1 MTLMEFD
8 SVVANYEP
16 VLGLEVHVELNTKTK
31 VFCSCATNFGA
42 APNTNVCPT
51 CLGLPGSLPVLN
63 EQAIESIIKIGL
75 ALNCKIA
82 PWSRMARK
90 NYFYPDMPK
99 DYQISQYDEP
109 ICFDGYLD
117 VVVPTE
123 SGSSTVR
130 IGIERVHLEEDTGK
144 LTHAGGTTGRIHGA
158 DYSLV
163 DYNRAGIPLV
173 EIVTKIIPGTGP
185 SAPEVAKAYVATLR
199 DLVRNLGV
207 SDVRMEE
214 GSLRCDVNVS
224 LMPIGSEQL
233 GTRTETKNV
242 NSLRSVER
250 AVRYEMQRQAQLL
263 ASGDR
268 IVQETRH
275 FHESDG
281 STSPGRSKEQAEEY
295 RYFPEPDLL
304 PIAPDASWIEE
315 LRASLPEAPAV
326 KRERLKSAWGISDF
340 DMLAVINAGAV
351 DLVEATVA
359 AGCDQAAARKWW
371 LGEVT
376 RIANETGV
384 ELDQLAIS
392 PTDVAEIE
400 TLIQAGTLNDKLA
413 RQVIAGVI
421 ARDGSPAEVVAN
433 QGLAV
438 VSDDSALLAAIE
450 EAITA
455 APDVVEK
462 IKDGKLQ
469 AAGALIGAVMKT
481 TKGQADAA
489 KVRKLLLERL
499 GVSEA

>member
-1 MTLMEFD
+1 MTLMNFD
-8 SVVANYEP
+8 QVIEKYEP

-117 VVVPTE
+117 VVVPDGE
-123 SGSSTVR
+123 NSSTIR

-144 LTHAGGTTGRIHGA
+144 LTHAGGSTGRIHGA

-173 EIVTKIIPGTGP
+173 EIVTKIIPDTGAA
-185 SAPEVAKAYVATLR
+185 APEVAKAYVAALR

-224 LMPIGSEQL
+224 LKPIGATQL

-250 AVRYEMQRQAQLL
+250 AVRYEMQRQAELL
-263 ASGDR
+263 TAGGK
-268 IVQETRH
+268 VTQETRH
-275 FHESDG
+275 FHENDG

-304 PIAPDASWIEE
+304 PIAPAADWIEL
-315 LRASLPEAPAV
+315 LRAQLPEAPAV
-326 KRERLKSAWGISDF
+326 KRERLKASWGISDF
-340 DMLAVINAGAV
+340 EMMALINAGV
-351 DLVEATVA
+351 VELVEATIA

-371 LGEVT
+371 VGEIT
-376 RIANETGV
+376 RTANEAGA
-384 ELDQLAIS
+384 EIEQLAIT
-392 PTDVAEIE
+392 PTQVAEVE
-400 TLIQAGTLNDKLA
+400 ALIQAGTLNDKLA
-413 RQVIAGVI
+413 RQVIAAVI
-421 ARDGSPAEVVAN
+421 AGKGSPAEIVAS

-455 APDVVEK
+455 APDVVAK

-469 AAGALIGAVMKT
+469 AAGALIGSVMKT

-489 KVRKLLLERL
+489 KVRKLLLEHL
-499 GVSEA
+499 GVSES